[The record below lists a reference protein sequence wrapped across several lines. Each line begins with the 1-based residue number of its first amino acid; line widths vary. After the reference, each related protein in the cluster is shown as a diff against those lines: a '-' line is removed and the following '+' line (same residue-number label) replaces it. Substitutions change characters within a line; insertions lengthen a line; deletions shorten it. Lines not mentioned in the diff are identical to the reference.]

1 MTLVSE
7 DRVTSTDDAPT
18 TAGASERG
26 DFIRRLAIRTV
37 ERSRAELRTEIDIGP
52 EHHNPNG
59 VAQGGVL
66 YTVADSSMAGALH
79 QHLETGESSATIE
92 VKIVY
97 TAPVRTGTVT
107 CTTRVLHR
115 GRRVAT
121 LESEMHL
128 GDRLVA
134 KALGTFAILEPR

>member
-1 MTLVSE
+1 MSD
-7 DRVTSTDDAPT
+7 DRATETREPSTEI
-18 TAGASERG
+18 GG
-26 DFIRRLAIRTV
+26 FVRRLGIRTI
-37 ERSRAELRTEIDIGP
+37 ERSPEGLRTEIDILP

-66 YTVADSSMAGALH
+66 YTVADSGMAGALH
-79 QHLETGESSATIE
+79 QHLAPGEASATIE

-107 CTTRVLHR
+107 CNTRLLHK

-128 GDRLVA
+128 DGRLVA

>member
-1 MTLVSE
+1 MGE
-7 DRVTSTDDAPT
+7 DLTPTRDETTSPE
-18 TAGASERG
+18 GLERG
-26 DFIRRLAIRTV
+26 DFMRRLGIRTV
-37 ERSRAELRTEIDIGP
+37 ERSREHLRTEIDIGP

-66 YTVADSSMAGALH
+66 YTLADSGMAGALH
-79 QHLETGESSATIE
+79 QHLEPDEICATIE

-97 TAPVRTGTVT
+97 TAPVRIGTVT

-128 GDRLVA
+128 EDRLVA
-134 KALGTFAILEPR
+134 KALGTFAILERR